1 MSNIFSNL
9 FKTLGI
15 YTFSNVLTSAIP
27 FFLLPFL
34 TTYLAPSDYAIVDL
48 FQAAYQFAI
57 AFIGLNTFSALSRF
71 YFDYNKD
78 KFKNYV
84 GNSVLI
90 LVVSAIIILLLI
102 LVFDKQLESVL
113 KIPHDWLWVIVVYA
127 FGSNIIETQLSIWQ
141 VNYKAISYGV
151 FRISRTFFDIM
162 LSIGFI
168 MLLKYNWEGRV
179 LGQLISVV
187 VFLGIALYVLIK
199 DGNISFNI
207 DFSKIKELLS
217 YGVPLILHILGAVII
232 TYSDR
237 IFIANYID
245 LESAGIYSVGYQ
257 VGMIVYIIQNS
268 FNQAWV
274 PWFFEKLKGDKQTDK
289 IQIVKFTYI
298 YFVLILLFALVVAYL
313 APLIY
318 SVFISDAYIKGLEIV
333 VWITIGFAFNGMYKM
348 VGNYIFFIKKTYL
361 ISIITIFTAVINLI
375 LNYYMVNNWG
385 AVGVAQAT
393 AISFLL
399 QFLIVWVVS
408 SKVYKM
414 PWAIKIW

>member
-199 DGNISFNI
+199 DGNISFSI

-298 YFVLILLFALVVAYL
+298 YFILILLFAFVVAYL